1 MITRWPL
8 RWDWYVMKFG
18 VQSFDYKELKYGF
31 SALCTKDFFNP
42 CIWELGV
49 QQIISSWFFYLVVM
63 SLLESVQISLG
74 ELPFWLLLGVRELT
88 NHWHANLHF
97 RKGYWGIQTLLS
109 NCRADI
115 LMLWFDLCTVQFLEF
130 SQ

>member
-42 CIWELGV
+42 CFWELGV

-63 SLLESVQISLG
+63 SLLESVQIFLG

-97 RKGYWGIQTLLS
+97 R
-109 NCRADI
+109 RDI
-115 LMLWFDLCTVQFLEF
+115 EESELFCQIVEHRHPYVMIWSLYSSVLRI
-130 SQ
+130 